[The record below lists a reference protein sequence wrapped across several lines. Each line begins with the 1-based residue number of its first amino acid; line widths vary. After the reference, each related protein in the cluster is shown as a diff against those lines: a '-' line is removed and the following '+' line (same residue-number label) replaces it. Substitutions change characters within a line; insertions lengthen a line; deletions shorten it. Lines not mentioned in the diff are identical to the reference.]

1 MTTLSATQTHDTK
14 RGEDARA
21 RLAALARAREE
32 VAGWRDDDRAA
43 QRRARLFDDLVEEF
57 GRQQETT

>member
-1 MTTLSATQTHDTK
+1 MGSSAPPPEYD
-14 RGEDARA
+14 DAMAVARA

>member
-1 MTTLSATQTHDTK
+1 MGSSAPPPEYDD
-14 RGEDARA
+14 GMAAARA

>member
-1 MTTLSATQTHDTK
+1 MGSSAPLPEYD
-14 RGEDARA
+14 DAMAAARA